1 MAEEGKVGLRLGFE
15 RKARARLSG
24 SAEESECIS
33 YGAGP
38 QGISDELVFSP
49 SVPLTRHYDCLE
61 ICYLTNLLVYNT
73 FRENRPNVLFTLA
86 LQIENQYAYSK
97 YPIVFFLR
105 VRTLRFE
112 ICKYI

>member
-49 SVPLTRHYDCLE
+49 SGTSD
-61 ICYLTNLLVYNT
+61 
-73 FRENRPNVLFTLA
+73 
-86 LQIENQYAYSK
+86 
-97 YPIVFFLR
+97 
-105 VRTLRFE
+105 
-112 ICKYI
+112 